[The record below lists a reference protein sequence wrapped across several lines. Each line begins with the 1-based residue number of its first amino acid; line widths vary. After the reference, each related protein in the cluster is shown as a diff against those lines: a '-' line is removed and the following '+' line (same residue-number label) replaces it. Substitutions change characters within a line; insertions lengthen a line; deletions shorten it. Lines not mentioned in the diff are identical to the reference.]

1 MSAVPPSPQ
10 NGTLAPPT
18 TTRALVEYPELR
30 SLVRVVEGERG
41 LDRPIDHP
49 RIQKSGLVLAGHAH
63 GIVPTRVQI
72 LGETEVSYLEGL
84 DPALRRARS
93 EQLFALGLSCVVIT
107 RGIDPP
113 SELVEAA
120 ARTETPL
127 VVSAVRSS
135 ATIAKVHD
143 ALDRLLAPREQRH
156 GVMVEIHGIGTL
168 LLGPSGIGKS
178 ECALFLVERGHRLVA
193 DDQVCLTR
201 LPNGRV
207 TAAPAPL
214 LKHHLEIRGLGILN
228 VRDLFGATA
237 VWDEATVDLVAE
249 LCPWREDEHY
259 DRLGLDDATELV
271 LGVPIPKLRIPVRPG
286 RDMAVILE
294 VAARNEL
301 MKAAGHHA
309 ARDFARRL
317 SQKLGVGDPTRGS

>member
-1 MSAVPPSPQ
+1 MSSP
-10 NGTLAPPT
+10 GSLAPEAPPT
-18 TTRALVEYPELR
+18 TTRALLEHPALR
-30 SLVRVVEGERG
+30 GSVRVAAGEAG

-49 RIQKSGLVLAGHAH
+49 RIQKSGLVLAGHMH

-72 LGETEVSYLEGL
+72 LGETEVSFLESLEPDLCRERVDG
-84 DPALRRARS
+84 
-93 EQLFALGLSCVVIT
+93 LFALELSCVIVT
-107 RGIDPP
+107 RGVAPLPVVI
-113 SELVEAA
+113 EAA
-120 ARTETPL
+120 ARTGTPL
-127 VVSAVRSS
+127 CVSESKSS
-135 ATIAKVHD
+135 ATIAKVHQ

-201 LPNGRV
+201 TPDGTVR
-207 TAAPAPL
+207 AAPAPL

-228 VRDLFGATA
+228 IAELFGATA

-249 LCPWREDEHY
+249 LCPWRDDEHY
-259 DRLGLDDATELV
+259 DRLGLDEITEPI

-294 VAARNEL
+294 VAARNAL
-301 MKAAGHHA
+301 MKASGRHS

-317 SQKLGVGDPTRGS
+317 SQTLGVKDPTGQS

>member
-1 MSAVPPSPQ
+1 VTSPDTMGPP
-10 NGTLAPPT
+10 APPT
-18 TTRALVEYPELR
+18 TVRALIEHRLVRE
-30 SLVRVVEGERG
+30 SVRVVAGEAG
-41 LDRPIDHP
+41 LGRPIDHP
-49 RIQKSGLVLAGHAH
+49 RIQKSGLVLAGHGH

-72 LGETEVSYLEGL
+72 LGETEVSFLETL
-84 DPALRRARS
+84 DPEVCRARVDA
-93 EQLFALGLSCVVIT
+93 LFALGLSCVIVT
-107 RGIDPP
+107 RGVAP
-113 SELVEAA
+113 SALLTEAA
-120 ARTETPL
+120 ARTGTPL
-127 VVSAVRSS
+127 CVSEAKSS
-135 ATIAKVHD
+135 TTITSVHR

-201 LPNGRV
+201 LPDGRV
-207 TAAPAPL
+207 SAAPAPL

-228 VRDLFGATA
+228 ISELFGATA

-249 LCPWREDEHY
+249 LCPWRDDEQY
-259 DRLGLDDATELV
+259 ERLGLDDMTETI
-271 LGVPIPKLRIPVRPG
+271 LGVAIAKLRIPVRPG

-301 MKAAGHHA
+301 MKASGRHS

-317 SQKLGVGDPTRGS
+317 SQKLGVADPDDKQ

>member
-1 MSAVPPSPQ
+1 MTQSARTRPPP
-10 NGTLAPPT
+10 APPASV
-18 TTRALVEYPELR
+18 RALLEHTGLR
-30 SLVRVVEGERG
+30 GILQLVGGEEGI
-41 LDRPIDHP
+41 DRPIDHP
-49 RIQKSGLVLAGHAH
+49 RIQKSGLVLAGHTH

-72 LGETEVSYLEGL
+72 LGETEVSFLETL
-84 DPALRRARS
+84 EPAVRRARADG
-93 EQLFALGLSCVVIT
+93 LFALSLSCVIVT
-107 RGIDPP
+107 RGVQPAP
-113 SELVEAA
+113 ELVESAE
-120 ARTETPL
+120 RTGTPL
-127 VVSAVRSS
+127 LVSSVRSS
-135 ATIAKVHD
+135 ATIAALHG

-193 DDQVCLTR
+193 DDQVWLTR
-201 LPNGRV
+201 LPNDQV

-228 VRDLFGATA
+228 VRDLFGATS
-237 VWDEATVDLVAE
+237 VWDEAVVDLVAE
-249 LCPWREDEHY
+249 LCPWREDEQY
-259 DRLGLDDATELV
+259 ERLGLDQLTEPI
-271 LGVPIPKLRIPVRPG
+271 LGVELPKLRIPVRPG

-317 SQKLGVGDPTRGS
+317 SRQLGLEEPTKKE

>member
-1 MSAVPPSPQ
+1 MAHARTSPPP
-10 NGTLAPPT
+10 APPT
-18 TTRALVEYPELR
+18 TTQALLEHQGVAPLAH
-30 SLVRVVEGERG
+30 VAAGTPG

-72 LGETEVSYLEGL
+72 LGETEISFLETL
-84 DPALRRARS
+84 DAHTRDRRVAAFF
-93 EQLFALGLSCVVIT
+93 ELGLSCVVVT
-107 RGIDPP
+107 RGVEPLP
-113 SELVEAA
+113 ELVAHA
-120 ARTETPL
+120 DATETPL
-127 VVSAVRSS
+127 LVAHPRSS
-135 ATIAKVHD
+135 TTIAAIHQ

-156 GVMVEIHGIGTL
+156 AVMVEIHGIGVL

-193 DDQVCLTR
+193 DDQVWLTR
-201 LPNGRV
+201 LPNNQV

-214 LKHHLEIRGLGILN
+214 LRHHLEIRGLGILN
-228 VRDLFGATA
+228 VRELFGAA
-237 VWDEATVDLVAE
+237 SVWDEAVVDLVAE
-249 LCPWREDEHY
+249 LCPWRDEEVY
-259 DRLGLDDATELV
+259 ERLGLDEQRESI
-271 LGVPIPKLRIPVRPG
+271 LGVELPKLRIPVRPG

-301 MKAAGHHA
+301 LKAAGHHS

-317 SQKLGVGDPTRGS
+317 SAQLGLKDPTER

>member
-1 MSAVPPSPQ
+1 MAGASVPPP
-10 NGTLAPPT
+10 AAPT
-18 TTRALVEYPELR
+18 TARALLTHDGLR
-30 SLVRVVEGERG
+30 KMLRLVAGEEG

-72 LGETEVSYLEGL
+72 LGETEVSFLEGL
-84 DPALRRARS
+84 EADVRRARVES
-93 EQLFALGLSCVVIT
+93 FLNMGLSCVIVT
-107 RGIDPP
+107 RDVGVLP
-113 SELVEAA
+113 ELLDAA
-120 ARTETPL
+120 KRTGTPL
-127 VVSAVRSS
+127 LVSKPRSS
-135 ATIAKVHD
+135 QTIVEIHG

-156 GVMVEIHGIGTL
+156 AVMVEIHGIGTL

-193 DDQVCLTR
+193 DDQVWLTR
-201 LPNGRV
+201 LPNNQV

-228 VRDLFGATA
+228 VRDLFGATS
-237 VWDEATVDLVAE
+237 VWDEAVVDLVAE
-249 LCPWREDEHY
+249 LCPWRDEEHY
-259 DRLGLDDATELV
+259 ERLGLDQLTESI
-271 LGVPIPKLRIPVRPG
+271 LGVELPKLRIPVRPG

-301 MKAAGHHA
+301 LKAAGHHS

-317 SQKLGVGDPTRGS
+317 SKQLGLEDPTKKP

>member
-1 MSAVPPSPQ
+1 MSGPPDTLVPP
-10 NGTLAPPT
+10 APPT
-18 TTRALVEYPELR
+18 TVRALLAHPTLAA
-30 SLVRVVEGERG
+30 SVRVVRGEAG
-41 LDRPIDHP
+41 LDRPLDHP

-63 GIVPTRVQI
+63 GIVPTRVQV
-72 LGETEVSYLEGL
+72 LGETEVSFLEAL
-84 DPALRRARS
+84 APAVRRERVDG
-93 EQLFALGLSCVVIT
+93 LFALGLSCVIVT
-107 RGIDPP
+107 RGVAPLT
-113 SELVEAA
+113 ELVEAA
-120 ARTETPL
+120 ARTTTPL
-127 VVSAVRSS
+127 VVSEVKSS
-135 ATIAKVHD
+135 LTIARVHGV
-143 ALDRLLAPREQRH
+143 LDRLLAPREQRH

-178 ECALFLVERGHRLVA
+178 ESALFLVERGHRLVA

-201 LPNGRV
+201 LPDGHV
-207 TAAPAPL
+207 SAAPAPL

-228 VRDLFGATA
+228 VRDLYGATA

-249 LCPWREDEHY
+249 LCPWRDDEHY
-259 DRLGLDDATELV
+259 ERLGLDDMTECL
-271 LGVPIPKLRIPVRPG
+271 LGVSVPKLRIPVRPG

-317 SQKLGVGDPTRGS
+317 SQRLGVDEPTGKS

>member
-1 MSAVPPSPQ
+1 MADAEGHTQPPP
-10 NGTLAPPT
+10 APPT
-18 TTRALVEYPELR
+18 SVRSLLEHTGLR
-30 SLVRVVEGERG
+30 SILRVAAGERG
-41 LDRPIDHP
+41 IDRRIDHP

-72 LGETEVSYLEGL
+72 LGETEVSFLETL
-84 DPALRRARS
+84 EPALRASRIES
-93 EQLFALGLSCVVIT
+93 FFGLGLSCVVVT
-107 RGIDPP
+107 RGVEPLA
-113 SELVEAA
+113 ELTDA
-120 ARTETPL
+120 ARRTDTPL
-127 VVSAVRSS
+127 VVSAIRSS
-135 ATIAKVHD
+135 ATIVEVHA

-168 LLGPSGIGKS
+168 LLGSSGIGKS

-193 DDQVCLTR
+193 DDQVWLTR
-201 LPNGRV
+201 LPNDQV

-228 VRDLFGATA
+228 IRDLFGATS
-237 VWDEATVDLVAE
+237 VWDEAVVDLVAE
-249 LCPWREDEHY
+249 LCPWRDDEQY
-259 DRLGLDDATELV
+259 ERLGLDQLTESI
-271 LGVPIPKLRIPVRPG
+271 LGLEIPKLRIPVRPG

-294 VAARNEL
+294 VAARNQL

-317 SQKLGVGDPTRGS
+317 SRQLGLEDPGES